1 MKTLSSIQVHGA
13 KPRWIELLQ
22 GDLTELGAGEGFDLL
37 VVSAFPDD
45 YLPTPT
51 SLIGA
56 LHRKGLSV
64 AALAQDKGVDLRN
77 NFSCWLSKPV
87 SPADPGLRFTRILC
101 FEPSRRGAPPEVVGD
116 IFRALMPILAE
127 APDINSIALP
137 IVAAGNQ
144 GCSVAEMLPPL
155 LDAALG
161 WLEKGLPLDCI
172 KIVTLHDTQAAE
184 AETIFDARKHAYLAP
199 RPAAAAP
206 APATPAGDDFLLGG
220 GIDRGSTSNG
230 NFRSMDSGIANAD
243 TARAPA
249 STTII
254 FTAKSINADTTRPP
268 ASDTPPPP
276 EPEYDVFISY
286 SRKNA
291 LDSEML
297 EKTLRRLRPEIRIFV
312 DRKNLDVGCAW
323 QIEIFE
329 SLDKC
334 RKIVAML
341 SPEYIASKV
350 CKEEFNIAWLRGR
363 ETDDDIIF
371 PLYLYSAPLPTYMKY
386 KNFLDCREG
395 DAQRIEEASRRLLD
409 TLFPPT
415 ADA

>member
-13 KPRWIELLQ
+13 KPRRIELLQ

-45 YLPTPT
+45 YLPTRT

-64 AALAQDKGVDLRN
+64 AALAKDKSVDLRD
-77 NFSCWLSKPV
+77 NFSCWLSKPL
-87 SPADPGLRFTRILC
+87 SPTDPGLRFTRILC
-101 FEPSRRGAPPEVVGD
+101 FEPSKRGAPPEVVGD

-127 APDINSIALP
+127 EPDINSIALP

-172 KIVTLHDTQAAE
+172 KIVTLRDTQAAE
-184 AETIFDARKHAYLAP
+184 AERIFNARKLAYLTP
-199 RPAAAAP
+199 RPAAA
-206 APATPAGDDFLLGG
+206 TPLAGDDFLLGG
-220 GIDRGSTSNG
+220 GVDRGGASDG
-230 NFRSMDSGIANAD
+230 NFRSMDSGIASPD
-243 TARAPA
+243 TAPAPA
-249 STTII
+249 FET
-254 FTAKSINADTTRPP
+254 P
-268 ASDTPPPP
+268 A

-291 LDSEML
+291 HDSEML
-297 EKTLRRLRPEIRIFV
+297 EKTLRRLKPEIRIFV

-363 ETDDDIIF
+363 EADDDIIF

-395 DAQRIEEASRRLLD
+395 DAQRIEEASRRLLE
-409 TLFPPT
+409 TLFPPA
-415 ADA
+415 ADAAHP

>member
-13 KPRWIELLQ
+13 KPRRIELLQ
-22 GDLTELGAGEGFDLL
+22 GDLTELGADEGFDLL

-45 YLPTPT
+45 YLPTRT

-64 AALAQDKGVDLRN
+64 AALAQDKSVDLRD
-77 NFSCWLSKPV
+77 NFSCWLSKPL
-87 SPADPGLRFTRILC
+87 SPTDPGLRFTRILC
-101 FEPSRRGAPPEVVGD
+101 FEPSKRGAPPEVVGD

-127 APDINSIALP
+127 EPDINSIALP

-172 KIVTLHDTQAAE
+172 KIVTLRDTQAAE
-184 AETIFDARKHAYLAP
+184 AERIFNARKLAYLTP
-199 RPAAAAP
+199 RPAAA
-206 APATPAGDDFLLGG
+206 TPLAGDDFLLGG
-220 GIDRGSTSNG
+220 GVDRGGASDG
-230 NFRSMDSGIANAD
+230 NFRSMDSGIASPD
-243 TARAPA
+243 TAPAPA
-249 STTII
+249 FET
-254 FTAKSINADTTRPP
+254 P
-268 ASDTPPPP
+268 A

-291 LDSEML
+291 HDSEML
-297 EKTLRRLRPEIRIFV
+297 EKTLRRLKPEIRIFV

-363 ETDDDIIF
+363 EADDDIIF

-395 DAQRIEEASRRLLD
+395 DALRIEEASRRLLE
-409 TLFPPT
+409 TLFPPA
-415 ADA
+415 ADAAHP

>member
-13 KPRWIELLQ
+13 KPRRIELLQ
-22 GDLTELGAGEGFDLL
+22 GDLTELGADEGFDLL

-45 YLPTPT
+45 YLPTRT

-64 AALAQDKGVDLRN
+64 AALAKDKSVDLRD
-77 NFSCWLSKPV
+77 NFSCWLSKPL
-87 SPADPGLRFTRILC
+87 SPTDPGLRFTRILC
-101 FEPSRRGAPPEVVGD
+101 FEPSKRGAPPEVVGD

-127 APDINSIALP
+127 EPDINSIALP

-172 KIVTLHDTQAAE
+172 KIVTLRDTQAAE
-184 AETIFDARKHAYLAP
+184 AERIFNARKLAYLTP
-199 RPAAAAP
+199 RPAAA
-206 APATPAGDDFLLGG
+206 TPLAGDDFLLGG
-220 GIDRGSTSNG
+220 GVDRGGASDG
-230 NFRSMDSGIANAD
+230 NFRSMDSGIASPD
-243 TARAPA
+243 TAPAPA
-249 STTII
+249 FET
-254 FTAKSINADTTRPP
+254 P
-268 ASDTPPPP
+268 A

-291 LDSEML
+291 HDSEML

-363 ETDDDIIF
+363 EADDDIIF

-395 DAQRIEEASRRLLD
+395 DAQRIEEASRRLLE
-409 TLFPPT
+409 TLFPT
-415 ADA
+415 KQ

>member
-13 KPRWIELLQ
+13 KPRRIELLQ
-22 GDLTELGAGEGFDLL
+22 GDLTELGADEGFDLL

-45 YLPTPT
+45 YLPTRT

-64 AALAQDKGVDLRN
+64 AALAKDKSVDLRD
-77 NFSCWLSKPV
+77 NFSCWLSKPL
-87 SPADPGLRFTRILC
+87 SPTDPGLRFTRILC
-101 FEPSRRGAPPEVVGD
+101 FEPSKRGAPPEVVGD

-127 APDINSIALP
+127 EPDINSIALP

-172 KIVTLHDTQAAE
+172 KIVTLRDTQAAE
-184 AETIFDARKHAYLAP
+184 AERIFNARKLAYLTP
-199 RPAAAAP
+199 RPAAA
-206 APATPAGDDFLLGG
+206 TPLAGDDFLLGG
-220 GIDRGSTSNG
+220 GVDRGGASDG
-230 NFRSMDSGIANAD
+230 NFRSMDSGIASPD
-243 TARAPA
+243 TAPAPA
-249 STTII
+249 FET
-254 FTAKSINADTTRPP
+254 P
-268 ASDTPPPP
+268 A

-291 LDSEML
+291 HDSEML

-363 ETDDDIIF
+363 EADDDIIF

-395 DAQRIEEASRRLLD
+395 DALRIEEASRRLLE
-409 TLFPPT
+409 TLFPT
-415 ADA
+415 KQ

>member
-13 KPRWIELLQ
+13 KPRRIELLQ
-22 GDLTELGAGEGFDLL
+22 GDLTELGADEGFDLL

-45 YLPTPT
+45 YLPTRT

-64 AALAQDKGVDLRN
+64 AALAQDKSVDLRD
-77 NFSCWLSKPV
+77 NFSCWLSKPL

-172 KIVTLHDTQAAE
+172 KIVTLRDAQAAE
-184 AETIFDARKHAYLAP
+184 AERIFNARKRAYLAP
-199 RPAAAAP
+199 RPAAA
-206 APATPAGDDFLLGG
+206 TPLAGDDFLLGG
-220 GIDRGSTSNG
+220 GVDRGGASDG
-230 NFRSMDSGIANAD
+230 NFRSMDSGIASPD
-243 TARAPA
+243 TAPAPA
-249 STTII
+249 FET
-254 FTAKSINADTTRPP
+254 P
-268 ASDTPPPP
+268 A

-291 LDSEML
+291 HDSEML

-341 SPEYIASKV
+341 SPEYIAS
-350 CKEEFNIAWLRGR
+350 
-363 ETDDDIIF
+363 
-371 PLYLYSAPLPTYMKY
+371 
-386 KNFLDCREG
+386 
-395 DAQRIEEASRRLLD
+395 
-409 TLFPPT
+409 
-415 ADA
+415 

>member
-13 KPRWIELLQ
+13 KPRRIELLQ
-22 GDLTELGAGEGFDLL
+22 GDLTELGADEGFDLL

-45 YLPTPT
+45 YLPTRT

-64 AALAQDKGVDLRN
+64 AALAKDKSVDLRD
-77 NFSCWLSKPV
+77 NFSCWLSKPL
-87 SPADPGLRFTRILC
+87 SPTDPGLRFTRILC
-101 FEPSRRGAPPEVVGD
+101 FEPSKRGAPPEVVGD

-127 APDINSIALP
+127 EPDINSIALP

-172 KIVTLHDTQAAE
+172 KIVTLRDTQAAE
-184 AETIFDARKHAYLAP
+184 AERIFNARKLAYLTP
-199 RPAAAAP
+199 RPAAA
-206 APATPAGDDFLLGG
+206 TPLAGDDFLLGG
-220 GIDRGSTSNG
+220 GVDRGGASDG
-230 NFRSMDSGIANAD
+230 NFRSMDSGIASPD
-243 TARAPA
+243 TAPAPA
-249 STTII
+249 FET
-254 FTAKSINADTTRPP
+254 P
-268 ASDTPPPP
+268 A

-291 LDSEML
+291 HDSEML
-297 EKTLRRLRPEIRIFV
+297 EKTLRRLKPEIRIFV

-363 ETDDDIIF
+363 EADDDIIF

-395 DAQRIEEASRRLLD
+395 DALRIEEASRRLLE
-409 TLFPPT
+409 TLFPPA
-415 ADA
+415 ADAAHP

>member
-13 KPRWIELLQ
+13 KPRRIELLQ
-22 GDLTELGAGEGFDLL
+22 GDLTELGADEGFDLL

-45 YLPTPT
+45 YLPTRT

-64 AALAQDKGVDLRN
+64 AALAKDKSVDLRD
-77 NFSCWLSKPV
+77 NFSCWLSKPL
-87 SPADPGLRFTRILC
+87 SPTDPGLRFTRILC
-101 FEPSRRGAPPEVVGD
+101 FEPSKRGAPPEVVGD

-127 APDINSIALP
+127 EPDINSIALP

-172 KIVTLHDTQAAE
+172 KIVTLRDTQAAE
-184 AETIFDARKHAYLAP
+184 AERIFNARKLAYLTP
-199 RPAAAAP
+199 RPAAA
-206 APATPAGDDFLLGG
+206 TPLAGDDFLLGG
-220 GIDRGSTSNG
+220 GVDRGGASDG
-230 NFRSMDSGIANAD
+230 NFRSMDSGIASPD
-243 TARAPA
+243 TAPAPA
-249 STTII
+249 FET
-254 FTAKSINADTTRPP
+254 P
-268 ASDTPPPP
+268 A

-291 LDSEML
+291 HDSEML

-363 ETDDDIIF
+363 EADDDIIF

-395 DAQRIEEASRRLLD
+395 DAQRIEEASRRLLE
-409 TLFPPT
+409 TLFPPA
-415 ADA
+415 ADAAHP

>member
-13 KPRWIELLQ
+13 KPRRIELLQ
-22 GDLTELGAGEGFDLL
+22 GDLTELGADEGFDLL

-45 YLPTPT
+45 YLPTRT

-64 AALAQDKGVDLRN
+64 AALAKDKSVDLRD
-77 NFSCWLSKPV
+77 NFSCWLSKPL
-87 SPADPGLRFTRILC
+87 SPTDPGLRFTRILC
-101 FEPSRRGAPPEVVGD
+101 FEPSKRGAPPEVVGD

-127 APDINSIALP
+127 EPDINSIALP

-172 KIVTLHDTQAAE
+172 KIVTLRDTQAAE
-184 AETIFDARKHAYLAP
+184 AERIFNARKLAYLTP
-199 RPAAAAP
+199 RPAAA
-206 APATPAGDDFLLGG
+206 TPLAGDDFLLGG
-220 GIDRGSTSNG
+220 GVDRGGASDG
-230 NFRSMDSGIANAD
+230 NFRSMDSGIASPD
-243 TARAPA
+243 TAPAPA
-249 STTII
+249 FET
-254 FTAKSINADTTRPP
+254 P
-268 ASDTPPPP
+268 A

-291 LDSEML
+291 HDSEML

-363 ETDDDIIF
+363 EADDDIIY

-395 DAQRIEEASRRLLD
+395 DAQRIEEASRRLLE
-409 TLFPPT
+409 TLFPT
-415 ADA
+415 KQ

>member
-13 KPRWIELLQ
+13 KPRRIELLQ
-22 GDLTELGAGEGFDLL
+22 GDLTELGADEGFDLL

-45 YLPTPT
+45 YLPTRT

-64 AALAQDKGVDLRN
+64 AALAKDKSVDLRD
-77 NFSCWLSKPV
+77 NFSCWLSKPL
-87 SPADPGLRFTRILC
+87 SPTDPGLRFTRILC
-101 FEPSRRGAPPEVVGD
+101 FEPSKRGAPPEVVGD

-127 APDINSIALP
+127 EPDINSIALP

-172 KIVTLHDTQAAE
+172 KIVTLRDTQAAE
-184 AETIFDARKHAYLAP
+184 AERIFNARKLAYLTP
-199 RPAAAAP
+199 RPAAA
-206 APATPAGDDFLLGG
+206 TPLAGDDFLLGG
-220 GIDRGSTSNG
+220 GVDRGGASDG
-230 NFRSMDSGIANAD
+230 NFRSMDSGIASPD
-243 TARAPA
+243 TAPAPA
-249 STTII
+249 FET
-254 FTAKSINADTTRPP
+254 P
-268 ASDTPPPP
+268 A

-291 LDSEML
+291 HDSEML
-297 EKTLRRLRPEIRIFV
+297 EKTLRRLKPEIRIFV

-363 ETDDDIIF
+363 EADDDIIY

-395 DAQRIEEASRRLLD
+395 DAQRIEEASRRLLE
-409 TLFPPT
+409 TLFPT
-415 ADA
+415 KQ

>member
-13 KPRWIELLQ
+13 KPRRIELLQ
-22 GDLTELGAGEGFDLL
+22 GDLTELGEGEGFDLL

-45 YLPTPT
+45 YLPTRT

-64 AALAQDKGVDLRN
+64 ADLAQDKSVDLRD
-77 NFSCWLSKPV
+77 NFACWLSKPV
-87 SPADPGLRFTRILC
+87 TPTDPGLRFSRILC
-101 FEPSRRGAPPEVVGD
+101 FEPSKRGAPPEVVGD

-172 KIVTLHDTQAAE
+172 KIVTLRDAQAAE
-184 AETIFDARKHAYLAP
+184 AERIFNARKLAYLAP

-206 APATPAGDDFLLGG
+206 MPPPLAGDDFLLGG
-220 GIDRGSTSNG
+220 GIDRGGASDG
-230 NFRSMDSGIANAD
+230 NFRSMDSGIASPD
-243 TARAPA
+243 TAPAPA
-249 STTII
+249 LE
-254 FTAKSINADTTRPP
+254 
-268 ASDTPPPP
+268 TPPPA

-291 LDSEML
+291 HDSEML

-334 RKIVAML
+334 RKLVAML

-363 ETDDDIIF
+363 EADDDIIF

-395 DAQRIEEASRRLLD
+395 DAQRIEEASRRLLE
-409 TLFPPT
+409 TLFPPA
-415 ADA
+415 ADAAHP

>member
-13 KPRWIELLQ
+13 KPRRVELLQ
-22 GDLTELGAGEGFDLL
+22 GDLTELGADEGFDLL

-45 YLPTPT
+45 YLPTRT

-64 AALAQDKGVDLRN
+64 AALAKDKSVDLRD
-77 NFSCWLSKPV
+77 NFSCWLSKPL
-87 SPADPGLRFTRILC
+87 SPTDPGLRFTRILC

-127 APDINSIALP
+127 EPDINSIALP

-172 KIVTLHDTQAAE
+172 KIVTLRDTQAAE
-184 AETIFDARKHAYLAP
+184 AKRIFNARKRAYLAP
-199 RPAAAAP
+199 RPAAAVP
-206 APATPAGDDFLLGG
+206 VPPTPAGDDFLLGG
-220 GIDRGSTSNG
+220 GIDRGSASDG
-230 NFRSMDSGIANAD
+230 DLRSMEIGMADAD
-243 TARAPA
+243 TAPVPA
-249 STTII
+249 
-254 FTAKSINADTTRPP
+254 FE
-268 ASDTPPPP
+268 TPPPP
-276 EPEYDVFISY
+276 DPEYDVFISY

-291 LDSEML
+291 HDSEML
-297 EKTLRRLRPEIRIFV
+297 EKALRQHRPEIRIFV
-312 DRKNLDVGCAW
+312 DRKNLDVGSAW

-334 RKIVAML
+334 RKVVAML

-363 ETDDDIIF
+363 EADDDIIF

-395 DAQRIEEASRRLLD
+395 EASRIEEASRRLLD
-409 TLFPPT
+409 TLFPPA
-415 ADA
+415 ADADHA

>member
-13 KPRWIELLQ
+13 KPRRIELLQ
-22 GDLTELGAGEGFDLL
+22 GDLTELGADEGSDLL

-45 YLPTPT
+45 YLPTRT

-64 AALAQDKGVDLRN
+64 AALAKDKSVDLRD
-77 NFSCWLSKPV
+77 NFSCWLSKPL
-87 SPADPGLRFTRILC
+87 SPTDPGLRFTRILC
-101 FEPSRRGAPPEVVGD
+101 FEPSKRGAPPEVVGD

-127 APDINSIALP
+127 EPDINSIALP

-172 KIVTLHDTQAAE
+172 KIVTLRDTQAAE
-184 AETIFDARKHAYLAP
+184 AERIFNARKLAYLTP
-199 RPAAAAP
+199 RPAAA
-206 APATPAGDDFLLGG
+206 TPLAGDDFLLGG
-220 GIDRGSTSNG
+220 GVDRGGASDG
-230 NFRSMDSGIANAD
+230 NFRSMDSGIASPD
-243 TARAPA
+243 TAPAPA
-249 STTII
+249 FET
-254 FTAKSINADTTRPP
+254 P
-268 ASDTPPPP
+268 A

-291 LDSEML
+291 HDSEML

-363 ETDDDIIF
+363 EADDDIIY

-395 DAQRIEEASRRLLD
+395 DAQRIEEASRRLLE
-409 TLFPPT
+409 TLFPT
-415 ADA
+415 KQ

>member
-206 APATPAGDDFLLGG
+206 LAGDDFLLGG
-220 GIDRGSTSNG
+220 GIDRGSASDG
-230 NFRSMDSGIANAD
+230 NFRSMDSGIASPD
-243 TARAPA
+243 TAPAPA
-249 STTII
+249 FET
-254 FTAKSINADTTRPP
+254 P
-268 ASDTPPPP
+268 A

-291 LDSEML
+291 HDSEML
-297 EKTLRRLRPEIRIFV
+297 EKALRQHRPEIRIFV
-312 DRKNLDVGCAW
+312 DRKNLDVGSAW

-363 ETDDDIIF
+363 EADDDIIF

-395 DAQRIEEASRRLLD
+395 DAQRIEDASRRLLD
-409 TLFPPT
+409 TLFPPA
-415 ADA
+415 ADADHA

>member
-13 KPRWIELLQ
+13 KPRRIELLQ
-22 GDLTELGAGEGFDLL
+22 GDLTELGADEGFDLL

-45 YLPTPT
+45 YLPTRT

-64 AALAQDKGVDLRN
+64 AALAKDKSVDLRD
-77 NFSCWLSKPV
+77 NFSCWLSKPL
-87 SPADPGLRFTRILC
+87 SPTDPGLRFTRILC
-101 FEPSRRGAPPEVVGD
+101 FEPSKRGAPPEVVGD

-127 APDINSIALP
+127 EPDINSIALP

-172 KIVTLHDTQAAE
+172 KIVTLRDTQAAE
-184 AETIFDARKHAYLAP
+184 AERIFNARKLAYLTP
-199 RPAAAAP
+199 RPAAA
-206 APATPAGDDFLLGG
+206 TPLAGDDFLLGG
-220 GIDRGSTSNG
+220 GVDRGGASDG
-230 NFRSMDSGIANAD
+230 NFRSMDSGIASPD
-243 TARAPA
+243 TAPAPA
-249 STTII
+249 FET
-254 FTAKSINADTTRPP
+254 P
-268 ASDTPPPP
+268 A

-291 LDSEML
+291 HDSEML

-363 ETDDDIIF
+363 EADDDIIY

-395 DAQRIEEASRRLLD
+395 DALRIEEASRRLLE
-409 TLFPPT
+409 TLFPPA
-415 ADA
+415 ADAAHP

>member
-13 KPRWIELLQ
+13 KPRRIELLQ
-22 GDLTELGAGEGFDLL
+22 GDLTELGEGEGFDLL

-45 YLPTPT
+45 YLPTRT

-64 AALAQDKGVDLRN
+64 ADLAQEKSVDLRD
-77 NFSCWLSKPV
+77 NFSCWLSKPL
-87 SPADPGLRFTRILC
+87 SPTDPGLRFTRILC
-101 FEPSRRGAPPEVVGD
+101 FEPSKRGAPPEVVGD

-172 KIVTLHDTQAAE
+172 KIVTLRDAQAAE
-184 AETIFDARKHAYLAP
+184 AERIFNARKHAYLAR
-199 RPAAAAP
+199 RPVLARKQL
-206 APATPAGDDFLLGG
+206 GDDFLLGG
-220 GIDRGSTSNG
+220 SVGQDNK
-230 NFRSMDSGIANAD
+230 
-243 TARAPA
+243 ARAMTFGTGSANPVEVA
-249 STTII
+249 AEPSPT
-254 FTAKSINADTTRPP
+254 
-268 ASDTPPPP
+268 

-291 LDSEML
+291 RDSEML
-297 EKTLRRLRPEIRIFV
+297 ETTLRRLRPEIRIFV

-363 ETDDDIIF
+363 EADDDIIY

-395 DAQRIEEASRRLLD
+395 DAQRIEEASRRLLE
-409 TLFPPT
+409 TLFPT
-415 ADA
+415 KQ

>member
-13 KPRWIELLQ
+13 KPRRIELLQ
-22 GDLTELGAGEGFDLL
+22 GDLTELGADEGFDLL

-45 YLPTPT
+45 YLPTRT

-64 AALAQDKGVDLRN
+64 AALAKDKSVDLRD
-77 NFSCWLSKPV
+77 NFSCWLSKPL
-87 SPADPGLRFTRILC
+87 SPTDPGLRFTRILC
-101 FEPSRRGAPPEVVGD
+101 FEPSKRGAPPEVVGD

-127 APDINSIALP
+127 EPDINSIALP

-172 KIVTLHDTQAAE
+172 KIVTLRDTQAAE
-184 AETIFDARKHAYLAP
+184 AERIFNARKLAYLTP
-199 RPAAAAP
+199 RPAAA
-206 APATPAGDDFLLGG
+206 TPLAGDDFLLGG
-220 GIDRGSTSNG
+220 GVDRGGASDG
-230 NFRSMDSGIANAD
+230 NFRSMDSGIASPD
-243 TARAPA
+243 TAPAPA
-249 STTII
+249 FET
-254 FTAKSINADTTRPP
+254 P
-268 ASDTPPPP
+268 A

-291 LDSEML
+291 HDSEML

-363 ETDDDIIF
+363 EADDDIIY

-395 DAQRIEEASRRLLD
+395 DAQRIEEASRRLLE
-409 TLFPPT
+409 TLFPT
-415 ADA
+415 KQRND

>member
-13 KPRWIELLQ
+13 KPRRIELLQ
-22 GDLTELGAGEGFDLL
+22 GDLTELGADEGFDLL

-45 YLPTPT
+45 YLPTRT

-64 AALAQDKGVDLRN
+64 AALAKDKSVDLRD
-77 NFSCWLSKPV
+77 NFSCWLSKPL
-87 SPADPGLRFTRILC
+87 SPTDPGLRFTRILC
-101 FEPSRRGAPPEVVGD
+101 FEPSKRGAPPEVVGD

-127 APDINSIALP
+127 EPDINSIALP

-172 KIVTLHDTQAAE
+172 KIVTLRDTQAAE
-184 AETIFDARKHAYLAP
+184 AERIFNARKLAYLTP
-199 RPAAAAP
+199 RPAAA
-206 APATPAGDDFLLGG
+206 TPLAGDDFLLGG
-220 GIDRGSTSNG
+220 GVDRGGASDG
-230 NFRSMDSGIANAD
+230 NFRSMDSGIASPD
-243 TARAPA
+243 TAPAPA
-249 STTII
+249 FET
-254 FTAKSINADTTRPP
+254 P
-268 ASDTPPPP
+268 A

-291 LDSEML
+291 HDSEML
-297 EKTLRRLRPEIRIFV
+297 EKTLRRLKPEIRIFV

-363 ETDDDIIF
+363 EADDDIIF

-395 DAQRIEEASRRLLD
+395 DAQRIEEASRRLLE
-409 TLFPPT
+409 TLFPT
-415 ADA
+415 KQ

>member
-13 KPRWIELLQ
+13 KPRRIELLQ
-22 GDLTELGAGEGFDLL
+22 GDLTELGADEGFDLL

-45 YLPTPT
+45 YLPTRT

-64 AALAQDKGVDLRN
+64 AALAQDKSVDLRD
-77 NFSCWLSKPV
+77 NFSCWLSKPL

-172 KIVTLHDTQAAE
+172 KIVTLRDAQAAE
-184 AETIFDARKHAYLAP
+184 AERIFNARKRAYLAP
-199 RPAAAAP
+199 RPAAA
-206 APATPAGDDFLLGG
+206 TPLAGDDFLLGG
-220 GIDRGSTSNG
+220 GVDRGGASDG
-230 NFRSMDSGIANAD
+230 NFRSMDSGIASPD
-243 TARAPA
+243 TAPAPA
-249 STTII
+249 FET
-254 FTAKSINADTTRPP
+254 P
-268 ASDTPPPP
+268 A

-291 LDSEML
+291 HDSEML
-297 EKTLRRLRPEIRIFV
+297 EKTLRRLKPEIRIFV

-363 ETDDDIIF
+363 EADDDIIF

-395 DAQRIEEASRRLLD
+395 DALRIEEASRRLLE
-409 TLFPPT
+409 TLFPPA
-415 ADA
+415 ADAAHP

>member
-1 MKTLSSIQVHGA
+1 MKTLSSIQVNGA
-13 KPRWIELLQ
+13 KPRRVELLQ
-22 GDLTELGAGEGFDLL
+22 GDLTELSAGEGFDLL

-45 YLPTPT
+45 YLPTRT

-56 LHRKGLSV
+56 LHRKGVSV
-64 AALAQDKGVDLRN
+64 AALAQDKSVDLRD

-87 SPADPGLRFTRILC
+87 SPTDPGLRFTRILC

-127 APDINSIALP
+127 TPDINSIALP
-137 IVAAGNQ
+137 VVAAGNQ

-172 KIVTLHDTQAAE
+172 KIVTLRDTQAAE
-184 AETIFDARKHAYLAP
+184 AEQIFEARKRSYLAR
-199 RPAAAAP
+199 RPVRARKQL
-206 APATPAGDDFLLGG
+206 GDDFLLGG
-220 GIDRGSTSNG
+220 RVGEDNK
-230 NFRSMDSGIANAD
+230 
-243 TARAPA
+243 ARAMTFGTGSSSPVEEPA
-249 STTII
+249 E
-254 FTAKSINADTTRPP
+254 
-268 ASDTPPPP
+268 PPPP

-291 LDSEML
+291 HDSEML
-297 EKTLRRLRPEIRIFV
+297 EKALRQHRPGIRIFV
-312 DRKNLDVGCAW
+312 DRKNLDVGSAW

-334 RKIVAML
+334 RKVVAML

-363 ETDDDIIF
+363 EADDEIIF

-395 DAQRIEEASRRLLD
+395 DASRIEDASRRLLE
-409 TLFPPT
+409 TLFPPAT
-415 ADA
+415 DAAHP

>member
-13 KPRWIELLQ
+13 KPRRIELLQ
-22 GDLTELGAGEGFDLL
+22 GDLTELGEGEGFDLL

-45 YLPTPT
+45 YLPTRT

-64 AALAQDKGVDLRN
+64 ADLAQDKSVDLRD
-77 NFSCWLSKPV
+77 NFSSWLSKPL

-101 FEPSRRGAPPEVVGD
+101 FEPSKRGAPPEVVGD

-172 KIVTLHDTQAAE
+172 KIVTLRDAQAAE
-184 AETIFDARKHAYLAP
+184 AERIFNARKRSYLAR
-199 RPAAAAP
+199 RPVLARKQL
-206 APATPAGDDFLLGG
+206 GDDFLLGG
-220 GIDRGSTSNG
+220 SVGQDNK
-230 NFRSMDSGIANAD
+230 
-243 TARAPA
+243 ARAMTFGTGSSNPVEVA
-249 STTII
+249 
-254 FTAKSINADTTRPP
+254 AEPPP
-268 ASDTPPPP
+268 A

-286 SRKNA
+286 SHKNA
-291 LDSEML
+291 RDSEML

-363 ETDDDIIF
+363 EADDDIIF

-395 DAQRIEEASRRLLD
+395 DAQRIEEASRRLLE
-409 TLFPPT
+409 TLFPT
-415 ADA
+415 KQ

>member
-13 KPRWIELLQ
+13 KPRRIELLQ
-22 GDLTELGAGEGFDLL
+22 GDLTDLGADEGFDLL

-45 YLPTPT
+45 YLPTRT

-64 AALAQDKGVDLRN
+64 AALAQDKSVDLRD
-77 NFSCWLSKPV
+77 NFACWLSQPL
-87 SPADPGLRFTRILC
+87 SPTDPGLRFSRILC
-101 FEPSRRGAPPEVVGD
+101 FEPSKRGAPPEVVGD

-127 APDINSIALP
+127 EPNINSIALP

-172 KIVTLHDTQAAE
+172 KIVTLSDAKAAE
-184 AETIFDARKHAYLAP
+184 AERIFNARKRSYLAP
-199 RPAAAAP
+199 GPVAAVSVP
-206 APATPAGDDFLLGG
+206 PTPAGDDFLLGG
-220 GIDRGSTSNG
+220 GIDRGSASDG
-230 NFRSMDSGIANAD
+230 DLRSMEIGMADAD
-243 TARAPA
+243 TEPV
-249 STTII
+249 ST
-254 FTAKSINADTTRPP
+254 FE
-268 ASDTPPPP
+268 TPPPL

-291 LDSEML
+291 HDSEML
-297 EKTLRRLRPEIRIFV
+297 EKALRQHRPEIRIFV
-312 DRKNLDVGCAW
+312 DRKNLDVGSAW

-334 RKIVAML
+334 RKVVAML

-363 ETDDDIIF
+363 EADDDIIF

-395 DAQRIEEASRRLLD
+395 DALRIEEASRRLLE
-409 TLFPPT
+409 TLFPPA
-415 ADA
+415 ADAAHP

>member
-13 KPRWIELLQ
+13 KPRRIELLQ
-22 GDLTELGAGEGFDLL
+22 GDLTDLGADEGFDLL

-45 YLPTPT
+45 YLPTRT

-64 AALAQDKGVDLRN
+64 AALAQDKSVDLRD

-87 SPADPGLRFTRILC
+87 SLTDPGLRFTRILC
-101 FEPSRRGAPPEVVGD
+101 FEPSKRGAPPEVVGD

-172 KIVTLHDTQAAE
+172 KIVTLRDTQAAE
-184 AETIFDARKHAYLAP
+184 AERIFNARKLAYLTP
-199 RPAAAAP
+199 RPAAA
-206 APATPAGDDFLLGG
+206 TPLAGDDFLLGG
-220 GIDRGSTSNG
+220 GVDRGGASDG
-230 NFRSMDSGIANAD
+230 NFRSMDSGIASPD
-243 TARAPA
+243 PAPA
-249 STTII
+249 
-254 FTAKSINADTTRPP
+254 P
-268 ASDTPPPP
+268 AFETPA

-291 LDSEML
+291 RDSEML
-297 EKTLRRLRPEIRIFV
+297 ETTLRRLRPEIRIFV

-363 ETDDDIIF
+363 EADDDIIF

-395 DAQRIEEASRRLLD
+395 DAQRIEEASRRLLE
-409 TLFPPT
+409 TLFPT
-415 ADA
+415 KQ

>member
-13 KPRWIELLQ
+13 KPRRIELLQ
-22 GDLTELGAGEGFDLL
+22 GDLTELGADEGFDLL

-45 YLPTPT
+45 YLPTRT

-64 AALAQDKGVDLRN
+64 AALAKDKSVDLRD
-77 NFSCWLSKPV
+77 NFSCWLSKPL
-87 SPADPGLRFTRILC
+87 SPTDPGLRFTRILC
-101 FEPSRRGAPPEVVGD
+101 FEPSKRGAPPEVVGD

-127 APDINSIALP
+127 EPDINSIALP

-172 KIVTLHDTQAAE
+172 KIVTLRDTQAAE
-184 AETIFDARKHAYLAP
+184 AERIFNARKLAYLTP
-199 RPAAAAP
+199 RPAAA
-206 APATPAGDDFLLGG
+206 TPLAGDDFLLGG
-220 GIDRGSTSNG
+220 GVDRGGASDG
-230 NFRSMDSGIANAD
+230 NFRSMDSGIASPD
-243 TARAPA
+243 TAPAPA
-249 STTII
+249 FET
-254 FTAKSINADTTRPP
+254 P
-268 ASDTPPPP
+268 A

-291 LDSEML
+291 HDSEML

-363 ETDDDIIF
+363 EADDDIIY

-395 DAQRIEEASRRLLD
+395 DAQRIEEASRRLLE
-409 TLFPPT
+409 TLFPP
-415 ADA
+415 AAEAAHP

>member
-22 GDLTELGAGEGFDLL
+22 GDLTELGADEGFDLL

-45 YLPTPT
+45 YLPTRT

-64 AALAQDKGVDLRN
+64 AALAKDKSVDLRD
-77 NFSCWLSKPV
+77 NFSCWLSKPL
-87 SPADPGLRFTRILC
+87 SPTDPGLRFTRILC
-101 FEPSRRGAPPEVVGD
+101 FEPSKRGAPPEVVGD

-127 APDINSIALP
+127 EPDINSIALP

-172 KIVTLHDTQAAE
+172 KIVTLRDTQAAE
-184 AETIFDARKHAYLAP
+184 AERIFNARKLAYLTP
-199 RPAAAAP
+199 RPAAA
-206 APATPAGDDFLLGG
+206 TPLAGDDFLLGG
-220 GIDRGSTSNG
+220 GVDRGGASDG
-230 NFRSMDSGIANAD
+230 NFRSMDSGIASPD
-243 TARAPA
+243 TAPAPA
-249 STTII
+249 FET
-254 FTAKSINADTTRPP
+254 P
-268 ASDTPPPP
+268 A

-291 LDSEML
+291 HDSEML
-297 EKTLRRLRPEIRIFV
+297 EKTLRRLKPEIRIFV

-363 ETDDDIIF
+363 EADDDIIF

-395 DAQRIEEASRRLLD
+395 DALRIEEASRRLLE
-409 TLFPPT
+409 TLFPPA
-415 ADA
+415 ADAAHP

>member
-13 KPRWIELLQ
+13 KPRRIELLQ
-22 GDLTELGAGEGFDLL
+22 GDLTELGADEGFDLL

-45 YLPTPT
+45 YLPTRT

-64 AALAQDKGVDLRN
+64 AALAKDKSVDLRD
-77 NFSCWLSKPV
+77 NFSCWLSKPL
-87 SPADPGLRFTRILC
+87 SPTDPGLRFTRILC

-172 KIVTLHDTQAAE
+172 KIVTLRDTQAAE
-184 AETIFDARKHAYLAP
+184 AERIFNARKLAYLTP
-199 RPAAAAP
+199 RPAAA
-206 APATPAGDDFLLGG
+206 TPLAGDDFLLGG
-220 GIDRGSTSNG
+220 GVDRGGASDG
-230 NFRSMDSGIANAD
+230 NFRSMDSGIASPD
-243 TARAPA
+243 TAPAPA
-249 STTII
+249 FET
-254 FTAKSINADTTRPP
+254 P
-268 ASDTPPPP
+268 A

-291 LDSEML
+291 HDSEML

-363 ETDDDIIF
+363 EADDDIIY

-395 DAQRIEEASRRLLD
+395 DAQRIEEASRRLLE
-409 TLFPPT
+409 TLFPT
-415 ADA
+415 KQ

>member
-13 KPRWIELLQ
+13 KPRRIELLQ
-22 GDLTELGAGEGFDLL
+22 GDLTELGADEGFDLL

-45 YLPTPT
+45 YLPTRT

-64 AALAQDKGVDLRN
+64 AALAQDKSVDLRD
-77 NFSCWLSKPV
+77 NFSCWLSKPL

-101 FEPSRRGAPPEVVGD
+101 FEPSKRGAPPEVVGD

-172 KIVTLHDTQAAE
+172 KIVTLRDAQAAE
-184 AETIFDARKHAYLAP
+184 AERIFNARKHAYLTP
-199 RPAAAAP
+199 RPAAAP
-206 APATPAGDDFLLGG
+206 PLAGDDFLLGG
-220 GIDRGSTSNG
+220 GIDRGGASDG

-243 TARAPA
+243 TAPAPA
-249 STTII
+249 
-254 FTAKSINADTTRPP
+254 FE
-268 ASDTPPPP
+268 TPPPA

-286 SRKNA
+286 SHKNA
-291 LDSEML
+291 RDSEML

-363 ETDDDIIF
+363 EADDDIIF

-395 DAQRIEEASRRLLD
+395 DAQRIEEASRRLLE
-409 TLFPPT
+409 TLFPT
-415 ADA
+415 KQ

>member
-1 MKTLSSIQVHGA
+1 M
-13 KPRWIELLQ
+13 
-22 GDLTELGAGEGFDLL
+22 
-37 VVSAFPDD
+37 
-45 YLPTPT
+45 
-51 SLIGA
+51 
-56 LHRKGLSV
+56 
-64 AALAQDKGVDLRN
+64 DLRD
-77 NFSCWLSKPV
+77 NFSCWLSKPL
-87 SPADPGLRFTRILC
+87 SPTDPGLRFTRILC
-101 FEPSRRGAPPEVVGD
+101 FEPSKRGAPPEVVGD

-127 APDINSIALP
+127 EPDINSIALP

-172 KIVTLHDTQAAE
+172 KIVTLRDTQAAE
-184 AETIFDARKHAYLAP
+184 AERIFNARKLAYLTP
-199 RPAAAAP
+199 RPAAA
-206 APATPAGDDFLLGG
+206 TPLAGDDFLLGG
-220 GIDRGSTSNG
+220 GVDRGGASDG
-230 NFRSMDSGIANAD
+230 NFRSMDSGIASPD
-243 TARAPA
+243 TAPAPA
-249 STTII
+249 FET
-254 FTAKSINADTTRPP
+254 P
-268 ASDTPPPP
+268 A

-297 EKTLRRLRPEIRIFV
+297 EKTLRRLKPEIRIFV

-363 ETDDDIIF
+363 EADDDIIF

-395 DAQRIEEASRRLLD
+395 DALRIEEASRRLLE
-409 TLFPPT
+409 TLFPPA
-415 ADA
+415 ADAAHP

>member
-13 KPRWIELLQ
+13 KPRRIELLQ
-22 GDLTELGAGEGFDLL
+22 GDLTELGADEGFDLL

-45 YLPTPT
+45 YLPTRT

-64 AALAQDKGVDLRN
+64 AALAKDKSVDLRD
-77 NFSCWLSKPV
+77 NFSCWLSKPL
-87 SPADPGLRFTRILC
+87 SPTDPGLRFTRILC
-101 FEPSRRGAPPEVVGD
+101 FEPSKRGAPPEVVGD

-127 APDINSIALP
+127 EPDINSIALP

-172 KIVTLHDTQAAE
+172 KIVTLRDTQAAE
-184 AETIFDARKHAYLAP
+184 AERIFNARKLAYLTP
-199 RPAAAAP
+199 RPAAA
-206 APATPAGDDFLLGG
+206 TPLAGDDFLLGG
-220 GIDRGSTSNG
+220 GVDRGGASDG
-230 NFRSMDSGIANAD
+230 NFRSMDSGIASPD
-243 TARAPA
+243 TAPAPA
-249 STTII
+249 FET
-254 FTAKSINADTTRPP
+254 P
-268 ASDTPPPP
+268 A

-291 LDSEML
+291 HDSEML

-363 ETDDDIIF
+363 EADDDIIY

-395 DAQRIEEASRRLLD
+395 DAQRIEEASRRLLE
-409 TLFPPT
+409 TLFPPA
-415 ADA
+415 ADAAHP

>member
-13 KPRWIELLQ
+13 KPRRIELLQ
-22 GDLTELGAGEGFDLL
+22 GDLTELGADEGFDLL

-45 YLPTPT
+45 YLPTRT

-64 AALAQDKGVDLRN
+64 AALAKDKSVDLRD
-77 NFSCWLSKPV
+77 NFSCWLSKPL
-87 SPADPGLRFTRILC
+87 SPTDPGLRFTRILC
-101 FEPSRRGAPPEVVGD
+101 FEPSKRGAPPEVVGD

-127 APDINSIALP
+127 EPDINSIALP

-172 KIVTLHDTQAAE
+172 KIVTLRDTQAAE
-184 AETIFDARKHAYLAP
+184 AERIFNARKLAYLTP
-199 RPAAAAP
+199 RPAAA
-206 APATPAGDDFLLGG
+206 TPLAGDDFLLGG
-220 GIDRGSTSNG
+220 GVDRGGASDG
-230 NFRSMDSGIANAD
+230 NFRSMDSGIASPD
-243 TARAPA
+243 TAPAPA
-249 STTII
+249 FET
-254 FTAKSINADTTRPP
+254 P
-268 ASDTPPPP
+268 A

-291 LDSEML
+291 HDSEML

-363 ETDDDIIF
+363 EADDDIIF

-395 DAQRIEEASRRLLD
+395 DALRIEEASRRLLE
-409 TLFPPT
+409 TLFPPA
-415 ADA
+415 ADAAHP